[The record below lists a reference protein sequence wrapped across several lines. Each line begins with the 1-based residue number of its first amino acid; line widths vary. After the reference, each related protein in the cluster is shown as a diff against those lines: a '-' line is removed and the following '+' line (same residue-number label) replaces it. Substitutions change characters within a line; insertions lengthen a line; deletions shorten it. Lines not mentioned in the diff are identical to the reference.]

1 MKKFSDYLLNG
12 IAQKDVWAVR
22 GALNGY
28 IDSDPAFKTGKF
40 EEAVSYAQKRGI
52 KVYEA
57 MNKDFPLPEGCAS
70 EDLFFELRASLQENY
85 AKERIDA
92 LKRVGRA
99 CMGNAKV
106 YEETGSV
113 KEKVQKKREN
123 RKQQEEEKKGDRQTL
138 KKDFHQHQVI
148 VFILAAMVVLV
159 GTVFIAVFIR

>member
-113 KEKVQKKREN
+113 KEKAQKKREN
-123 RKQQEEEKKGDRQTL
+123 RKQQEEEKKET
-138 KKDFHQHQVI
+138 
-148 VFILAAMVVLV
+148 
-159 GTVFIAVFIR
+159 IRR